1 MRARG
6 GDLGP
11 CGPEAGLESP
21 SASTPG
27 AREGASP
34 PATLVVG
41 LGNPLR
47 GDDGAGPRVAQ
58 ALAGAALPPDVEVLD
73 GGTRGLEVVN
83 MLEGRRRAIFVDAA
97 DLGRAPGAFARFTL
111 DQVRL
116 LGDDHHLSV
125 HAAGLRDALL
135 LADALDMLP
144 PEVIIYG
151 VQPARM
157 EWDDALS
164 PEVEATLP
172 QLVAAVLEE
181 AVGNQH

>member
-1 MRARG
+1 MRTQG
-6 GDLGP
+6 GDLGT
-11 CGPEAGLESP
+11 GLRKA
-21 SASTPG
+21 SASPPSVLED
-27 AREGASP
+27 AAA

-47 GDDGAGPRVAQ
+47 GDDGVGPRVAQ
-58 ALAGAALPPDVEVLD
+58 ALAEAALPPEVEVLD

-97 DLGRAPGAFARFTL
+97 DLGRAPGEFARFTL

-116 LGDDHHLSV
+116 LGDDGHLSV

-135 LADALDMLP
+135 LAEALDMLP
-144 PEVIIYG
+144 LEVIIYG
-151 VQPARM
+151 VQPARL

-181 AVGNQH
+181 AVGS